1 MIVFDPVYF
10 LYVGPALLLAL
21 WAQAKVQSSFA
32 EASRVPARLTGRGAA
47 RLVLDSAGLR
57 DVPIEAVAGNLT
69 DHYDPRHKVLRLSE
83 GVYNQPTLAAVGIAA
98 HEAGHAI
105 QDATRY
111 WPLVVR
117 NLAVPVASTGSGL
130 GMMVLMVGFLLS
142 QNAPDSLLGQWLMTA
157 GLVLFGGVVFFQL
170 INLPVEFNA
179 SRRAKEQLASHNI
192 VSSPEMAYVD
202 KVLDSAAWTYVAATL
217 QAIMVL
223 LYFFMRTQGRRS
235 G

>member
-10 LYVGPALLLAL
+10 LFITPALLLAL
-21 WAQAKVQSSFA
+21 WAQGRVRASFA

-47 RLVLDSAGLR
+47 RLVLDAAGLR
-57 DVPIEAVAGNLT
+57 QVPIEPVAGMMT

-117 NLAVPVASTGSGL
+117 NLAVPIASTGSGL
-130 GMMVLMVGFLLS
+130 GMMVLFLGLILS
-142 QNAPDSLLGQWLMTA
+142 ASSPVGQWLMVA
-157 GLVLFGGVVFFQL
+157 GMVMFGGVVFFQI

-179 SRRAKEQLASHNI
+179 SRRAKQQLASHGI
-192 VSSPEMAYVD
+192 VTPAEMAYVD

-217 QAIMVL
+217 QSIMIL
-223 LYFFMRTQGRRS
+223 LYVLMRVQGRRS
-235 G
+235 N